1 MFRRPLPRV
10 LLGVLLVAVL
20 TGLGLLLWPR
30 PASTT
35 RLFTGS
41 SAGHTVSLRFDQLDT
56 GPDTVDVTLNPATD
70 VDGVTLEA
78 VMPNMG
84 HGLSP
89 MTATRISAGQFQAH
103 GRLFVMGGG
112 WEVWVIMRTKSGTE
126 TASVVV
132 DVP

>member
-30 PASTT
+30 PAATT

-41 SAGHTVSLRFDQLDT
+41 SAGHTVSLRFDQLGT
-56 GPDTVDVTLNPATD
+56 GPDTVDVTVAPAAD
-70 VDGVTLEA
+70 VDGLTLEA

-89 MTATRISAGQFQAH
+89 LTATRISAGQFRAH
-103 GRLFVMGGG
+103 GQLFVMGGG
-112 WEVWVIMRTKSGTE
+112 WEVWVIMHTRSGTE